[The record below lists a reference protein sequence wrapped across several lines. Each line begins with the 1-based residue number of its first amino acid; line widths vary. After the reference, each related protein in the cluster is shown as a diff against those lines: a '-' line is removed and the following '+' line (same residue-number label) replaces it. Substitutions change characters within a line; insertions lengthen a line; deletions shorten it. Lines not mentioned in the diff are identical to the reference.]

1 MASLSAAMNFEH
13 GDGDEEYLQHGNES
27 YVTNHRHLQE
37 LQRLSAFQQVT
48 TKVPPSYD
56 GRSSWF
62 AYEDAIDDWCD
73 ITELDGDKRGPA
85 LRNRLEG
92 EAAIHKRLLD
102 RDRLKDPN
110 NGVKYF
116 KSFLRP
122 LFVKGAANVFL
133 YRFQQF
139 MNLHRGNG
147 DMLRWITRS
156 QLSVQRMQ
164 EAWNDTYLPITDP
177 MNAEVR
183 AFIAGLPA
191 EEQATITN
199 DDAMERANERLRD
212 QHARTIPITANLVAL
227 IFVSLSDL
235 TQDQR
240 QVLTSLMAH
249 RNRVLADYRMN
260 ELREVYLEI
269 FCTTKTSVDNPLL
282 APSGHGGRKTF
293 LVIEE
298 GYLDNQEGYWV
309 EDEEDGAE
317 GFLEADEDTFWV
329 YDEDN
334 YTWFQRR
341 FQGRKM
347 KRGFKGQR
355 KGKGK
360 GRKGSGGRRFF
371 KKRKGRSN
379 LADNSTDAWQA
390 EGQWHD
396 DSWQESSWDDWS
408 WDYAEESY
416 AATGKGK
423 KGKKGKGKGKYG
435 KNDGKDGKGGSKDGA
450 ANLADSAQGSAAIA
464 AAATTFYTSHLDFN
478 DFSYMATE
486 NHEAFITQPLTPTS
500 MVLDLGCTRAMTS
513 RVAAQD
519 LMKFCDQNK
528 DCGIWYNIAESQSKF
543 TFANSESTS
552 CKQKL
557 VVCMYDREYAVQ
569 STEFDIVEQGHVP
582 TLMSLPQM
590 RNLRFQFDLQPDKAF
605 LSSSVLGIENMQLK
619 VAPSSHLVLDLIDLS
634 EYMWHVR
641 FKKSSFLTY
650 YMHYEYGFH
659 QKLSGG
665 SSFEEVPEEPEEL
678 VFATDDEWMIDEDK
692 MELIRVHKQTRQI
705 KYDPKNGHT
714 PIPLEFLDVKRTTIM
729 EFSKE
734 KVVTQEDDWRSTERR
749 TTRTPDYWRGKTV
762 FRILPGGL
770 ESRTSVPAKSRFPAR
785 SKTGSPDDIVTTGK
799 PEDSSKKSGST
810 GGFPLG
816 KEPVRRRVRIKGS
829 GPLGPVPKKAAPPPI
844 PEDDPDLHE
853 YAPSEP
859 GEPLSEEARKEIFPD
874 RKDVKDVSSLEPR
887 RIALP
892 LPGHEVSRASPQ
904 YQRMLEKLN
913 NEVELYKLHV
923 KHYHMSPAQFRRRTS
938 MLGLPGEIYDK
949 YDKIFRT
956 CRVCSTSVPTPPRAR
971 VAGLRASSF
980 GDLIFVDHEE
990 IKFGSKAYLAL
1001 VIIDGATNLL
1011 WATALTSLEAPETL
1025 NAFRQWNEENN
1036 CIPKGIVGDQAF
1048 FTDQFMSYY
1057 KFHGITPYPCGPRTP
1072 WPNRAETAVRLFK
1085 RTWSIMAKALADEGY
1100 AEKVTVRQA
1109 VKKVAWARNCQLTVS
1124 GYSPLEIATGR
1135 RPPDLFD
1142 VETCS
1147 PEQLSVDPS
1156 SEDRTT
1162 LELQRIALRA
1172 HQEARQAI
1180 DLRKDLAR
1188 RVMPSDGPY
1197 RKGDRVFVWHKDESK
1212 KKSEGVWVRGV
1223 VVSQEGAMVLVEV
1236 HRAVLRV
1243 NQSKVRRDHDPW
1255 HDVAVPLK
1263 SDDGSRRSSSEEAL
1277 DHIGDKILE
1286 DAGKDVVFSTCYEHE
1301 ICYHTLTSAKS
1312 DFVEISPHLTGL
1324 TACACHS
1331 GRTASSPILFGDW
1344 TSKTLQSSIACAWK
1358 VLLAGEPDHIVIHP
1372 VAPAEWPKKTARA
1385 FWHFCAEVC
1394 RWQDDRGC
1402 FVTVMH
1408 PARTGFFSS
1417 QCSRSLKWRSN
1428 LSLVT
1433 FENQGEHLH
1442 GELSFLTNLPDGSL
1456 NRLSSLTEGYDAENL
1471 FDPRFA
1477 ILLSHC
1483 VDCQRHSDSRQGFL
1497 FEDIFEDFEDGAL
1510 CSLCLR
1516 SERNAEALSVLP
1528 SAEEYSLLSS
1538 NSKGKLPQSLHFVAP
1553 QRFVTSSLVQT
1564 LTYIDNLL
1572 PGTELEVHTTT
1583 SSEAVALRPM
1593 IKNVRVLT
1601 LPYLEFEY
1609 CNVYRGT
1616 FGKTLPVIH
1625 RHPDAVVIL
1634 WNPSDHDHVF
1644 FVTIA
1649 QLLPCL
1655 QDMKADHWSMI
1666 VFWNEAKGTA
1676 ARRGPDV
1683 GLDFTD
1689 QPAPAPEVPQ
1699 PPANDD
1705 DGQYPGYEDTH
1716 ADMPV
1721 DDEDMPP
1728 QSQQPEPDLDDG
1740 PIELTSGD
1748 NPPPAPPGGG
1758 AFVPVPEDDSE
1769 DLDMPYHPGNDDG
1782 GHPPG
1787 GGPLGPGPGFGPSPD
1802 EPPVQMEYHDEA
1814 PPPGGPPGAPG
1825 AVPQFSNPDQVLSPP
1840 MPWPAP
1846 ATPIVPVPIPPHPQ
1860 FPLPQSLR
1868 PPSPRNVAPTR
1879 ARGAHP
1885 DDVSKAK
1892 ARAAQPVG
1900 PPVVLLPGQ
1909 SAGKKDP
1916 QGDFPIADEPASS
1929 SSGPAVPGLPV
1940 TEGEFPIQQT
1950 PLPEP
1955 TQEPPVPDADGD
1967 SDDSDATVDY
1977 REDSLLALAAGDQ
1990 DVLIRLPRDFRV
2002 DPSFVPLD
2010 GDGFASWLTKQDKV
2024 KAGTVT
2030 PEMQR
2035 KYAKEIRAAKLEE
2048 FKSYLDNDAI
2058 RLTDRRKLGRDVN
2071 FLTGRWVLTVK
2082 VDKNGFFSKFKAR
2095 WVCRGFQDKFAWD
2108 QQTDSPTATRYGFR
2122 LVAQCAANHYWDL
2135 FHLDLKTAFL
2145 QGEHY
2150 NLSSRSVVVQLPSD
2164 IGLPPWMVG
2173 LCLRPVYGL
2182 NDAPRRWWNRLDKFL
2197 RSVGLEPTRADRCT
2211 YVAYD
2216 GIEGKKDKSY
2226 LSAGS
2231 FSSEKEPE
2239 PEPSGYLKDLA
2250 LHAMSCYAYDEE
2262 SRSASDRAEVRSY
2275 MSCQDI
2281 AQCFNTETKKM
2292 VDYAW
2297 RPVTDG
2303 KLLGFL
2309 DGIACKKRG
2318 WFPYENGHALVSHR
2332 AKALR
2337 GPDPT
2342 YKVKDYP
2349 YRVSMILRKGTWWI
2363 VERAHDLRQENKPC
2377 YLEEEAEVLVS
2388 LFLPEKA
2395 SYKVESLSEL
2405 SPELVDQ
2412 LLEHFV
2418 DPVHGS
2424 PSKGRKTVGVMS
2436 LHVDDLI
2443 ISGTEKFL
2451 TWFLKKIREHFTV
2464 GHEDK
2469 NDLTFTGQ
2477 RVCWVNDAQG
2487 NKKYI
2492 SIDQKLC
2499 VSELEEIVIPKHL
2512 KDADACD
2519 KSLHTSYRS
2528 LLGSINWL
2536 QSRTQFQAC
2545 YQFSRLASAS
2555 AAPTVAHCKELNKLC
2570 RQIRSE
2576 TVELRVWPVK
2586 GSPRILGIPDAAFRN
2601 NSDKSSQR
2609 AMTIFIADER
2619 VKNRRDTRG
2628 SLVFF
2633 ESTKIKRT
2641 TLSTTVAELY
2651 ALMKCFGTCQMLR
2664 GLWKDISG
2672 LDAEIHIRTDANNLV
2687 STASTTHS
2695 PEQQETIHMI
2705 QMLRKE
2711 ACSGAIADL
2720 SHVRTEHCLSDCLT
2734 KRSANPRNL
2743 LNSVQTGWLKEID
2756 SHPPFRSMIE
2766 HKAFMNSWLRK
2777 EFPVLSSVQHVMF
2790 MQERL

>member
-13 GDGDEEYLQHGNES
+13 GDGDEEYLLNGNQS
-27 YVTNHRHLQE
+27 YATNHRHLQE

-92 EAAIHKRLLD
+92 EAGIHKRLLD

-133 YRFQQF
+133 HRFQQF

-147 DMLRWITRS
+147 DMLRWITRF
-156 QLSVQRMQ
+156 QLSAQRMQ

-191 EEQATITN
+191 EEQATITK

-240 QVLTSLMAH
+240 QLLTSLMAH

-260 ELREVYLEI
+260 ELLEVYLEI

-379 LADNSTDAWQA
+379 LADNNTDAWQA
-390 EGQWHD
+390 DGQWHD

-416 AATGKGK
+416 AAKGKGK

-464 AAATTFYTSHLDFN
+464 AATTFYTSHLDFN
-478 DFSYMATE
+478 DFSFMATE

-569 STEFDIVEQGHVP
+569 STEFGIVEQGHVP

-605 LSSSVLGIENMQLK
+605 LSSSVLGIENMQLR

-641 FKKSSFLTY
+641 FGKFKKSSFLTY

-665 SSFEEVPEEPEEL
+665 SSFEEVPEEPEGL

-692 MELIRVHKQTRQI
+692 MELIRVHKKTRQI
-705 KYDPKNGHT
+705 KYDPKDGHT

-734 KVVTQEDDWRSTERR
+734 KIVTQEDDWRSTERH
-749 TTRTPDYWRGKTV
+749 TTRTPDHWRGKV

-770 ESRTSVPAKSRFPAR
+770 ESSRTSVPAKSRFPAR
-785 SKTGSPDDIVTTGK
+785 SKTGSPDDIVSTGK
-799 PEDSSKKSGST
+799 PEDSSKKPGTAGS
-810 GGFPLG
+810 FPLG
-816 KEPVRRRVRIKGS
+816 KEPARRRVRIKGS

-844 PEDDPDLHE
+844 PEEDPDLHE

-874 RKDVKDVSSLEPR
+874 RKDVQDVSSLEPR

-904 YQRMLEKLN
+904 YKRMLEKLN
-913 NEVELYKLHV
+913 DEAELYKLHV

-949 YDKIFRT
+949 YDKSSGPVVF
-956 CRVCSTSVPTPPRAR
+956 VAPPFQLLHEPESQ
-971 VAGLRASSF
+971 GLRASSF
-980 GDLIFVDHEE
+980 SDLIFVDHEE

-1085 RTWSIMAKALADEGY
+1085 RTWSIMAKALADEGF

-1147 PEQLSVDPS
+1147 PEQLSVNPS

-1263 SDDGSRRSSSEEAL
+1263 SDDDPRRSASEEAL

-1301 ICYHTLTSAKS
+1301 ICYHTVTSGKS

-1324 TACACHS
+1324 TACTCHS
-1331 GRTASSPILFGDW
+1331 GRTASTPILLVIG
-1344 TSKTLQSSIACAWK
+1344 
-1358 VLLAGEPDHIVIHP
+1358 LL
-1372 VAPAEWPKKTARA
+1372 RL
-1385 FWHFCAEVC
+1385 C
-1394 RWQDDRGC
+1394 
-1402 FVTVMH
+1402 
-1408 PARTGFFSS
+1408 
-1417 QCSRSLKWRSN
+1417 N
-1428 LSLVT
+1428 LRLLML
-1433 FENQGEHLH
+1433 G
-1442 GELSFLTNLPDGSL
+1442 
-1456 NRLSSLTEGYDAENL
+1456 RLS
-1471 FDPRFA
+1471 
-1477 ILLSHC
+1477 
-1483 VDCQRHSDSRQGFL
+1483 
-1497 FEDIFEDFEDGAL
+1497 
-1510 CSLCLR
+1510 
-1516 SERNAEALSVLP
+1516 
-1528 SAEEYSLLSS
+1528 
-1538 NSKGKLPQSLHFVAP
+1538 
-1553 QRFVTSSLVQT
+1553 
-1564 LTYIDNLL
+1564 
-1572 PGTELEVHTTT
+1572 
-1583 SSEAVALRPM
+1583 
-1593 IKNVRVLT
+1593 
-1601 LPYLEFEY
+1601 
-1609 CNVYRGT
+1609 
-1616 FGKTLPVIH
+1616 
-1625 RHPDAVVIL
+1625 
-1634 WNPSDHDHVF
+1634 
-1644 FVTIA
+1644 
-1649 QLLPCL
+1649 
-1655 QDMKADHWSMI
+1655 
-1666 VFWNEAKGTA
+1666 
-1676 ARRGPDV
+1676 
-1683 GLDFTD
+1683 
-1689 QPAPAPEVPQ
+1689 
-1699 PPANDD
+1699 
-1705 DGQYPGYEDTH
+1705 
-1716 ADMPV
+1716 
-1721 DDEDMPP
+1721 
-1728 QSQQPEPDLDDG
+1728 
-1740 PIELTSGD
+1740 
-1748 NPPPAPPGGG
+1748 
-1758 AFVPVPEDDSE
+1758 
-1769 DLDMPYHPGNDDG
+1769 
-1782 GHPPG
+1782 
-1787 GGPLGPGPGFGPSPD
+1787 
-1802 EPPVQMEYHDEA
+1802 
-1814 PPPGGPPGAPG
+1814 
-1825 AVPQFSNPDQVLSPP
+1825 
-1840 MPWPAP
+1840 
-1846 ATPIVPVPIPPHPQ
+1846 
-1860 FPLPQSLR
+1860 
-1868 PPSPRNVAPTR
+1868 
-1879 ARGAHP
+1879 
-1885 DDVSKAK
+1885 
-1892 ARAAQPVG
+1892 
-1900 PPVVLLPGQ
+1900 
-1909 SAGKKDP
+1909 
-1916 QGDFPIADEPASS
+1916 
-1929 SSGPAVPGLPV
+1929 
-1940 TEGEFPIQQT
+1940 
-1950 PLPEP
+1950 
-1955 TQEPPVPDADGD
+1955 
-1967 SDDSDATVDY
+1967 
-1977 REDSLLALAAGDQ
+1977 
-1990 DVLIRLPRDFRV
+1990 
-2002 DPSFVPLD
+2002 
-2010 GDGFASWLTKQDKV
+2010 
-2024 KAGTVT
+2024 
-2030 PEMQR
+2030 
-2035 KYAKEIRAAKLEE
+2035 
-2048 FKSYLDNDAI
+2048 
-2058 RLTDRRKLGRDVN
+2058 
-2071 FLTGRWVLTVK
+2071 
-2082 VDKNGFFSKFKAR
+2082 
-2095 WVCRGFQDKFAWD
+2095 
-2108 QQTDSPTATRYGFR
+2108 
-2122 LVAQCAANHYWDL
+2122 
-2135 FHLDLKTAFL
+2135 
-2145 QGEHY
+2145 
-2150 NLSSRSVVVQLPSD
+2150 
-2164 IGLPPWMVG
+2164 
-2173 LCLRPVYGL
+2173 
-2182 NDAPRRWWNRLDKFL
+2182 
-2197 RSVGLEPTRADRCT
+2197 
-2211 YVAYD
+2211 
-2216 GIEGKKDKSY
+2216 
-2226 LSAGS
+2226 
-2231 FSSEKEPE
+2231 
-2239 PEPSGYLKDLA
+2239 
-2250 LHAMSCYAYDEE
+2250 
-2262 SRSASDRAEVRSY
+2262 
-2275 MSCQDI
+2275 
-2281 AQCFNTETKKM
+2281 
-2292 VDYAW
+2292 
-2297 RPVTDG
+2297 
-2303 KLLGFL
+2303 
-2309 DGIACKKRG
+2309 
-2318 WFPYENGHALVSHR
+2318 
-2332 AKALR
+2332 
-2337 GPDPT
+2337 
-2342 YKVKDYP
+2342 
-2349 YRVSMILRKGTWWI
+2349 
-2363 VERAHDLRQENKPC
+2363 
-2377 YLEEEAEVLVS
+2377 
-2388 LFLPEKA
+2388 
-2395 SYKVESLSEL
+2395 
-2405 SPELVDQ
+2405 
-2412 LLEHFV
+2412 
-2418 DPVHGS
+2418 
-2424 PSKGRKTVGVMS
+2424 
-2436 LHVDDLI
+2436 
-2443 ISGTEKFL
+2443 
-2451 TWFLKKIREHFTV
+2451 
-2464 GHEDK
+2464 
-2469 NDLTFTGQ
+2469 
-2477 RVCWVNDAQG
+2477 
-2487 NKKYI
+2487 
-2492 SIDQKLC
+2492 
-2499 VSELEEIVIPKHL
+2499 
-2512 KDADACD
+2512 
-2519 KSLHTSYRS
+2519 
-2528 LLGSINWL
+2528 
-2536 QSRTQFQAC
+2536 
-2545 YQFSRLASAS
+2545 
-2555 AAPTVAHCKELNKLC
+2555 
-2570 RQIRSE
+2570 
-2576 TVELRVWPVK
+2576 
-2586 GSPRILGIPDAAFRN
+2586 
-2601 NSDKSSQR
+2601 
-2609 AMTIFIADER
+2609 
-2619 VKNRRDTRG
+2619 
-2628 SLVFF
+2628 
-2633 ESTKIKRT
+2633 
-2641 TLSTTVAELY
+2641 
-2651 ALMKCFGTCQMLR
+2651 
-2664 GLWKDISG
+2664 
-2672 LDAEIHIRTDANNLV
+2672 
-2687 STASTTHS
+2687 
-2695 PEQQETIHMI
+2695 
-2705 QMLRKE
+2705 
-2711 ACSGAIADL
+2711 
-2720 SHVRTEHCLSDCLT
+2720 
-2734 KRSANPRNL
+2734 
-2743 LNSVQTGWLKEID
+2743 
-2756 SHPPFRSMIE
+2756 
-2766 HKAFMNSWLRK
+2766 
-2777 EFPVLSSVQHVMF
+2777 
-2790 MQERL
+2790 

>member
-1 MASLSAAMNFEH
+1 
-13 GDGDEEYLQHGNES
+13 
-27 YVTNHRHLQE
+27 
-37 LQRLSAFQQVT
+37 
-48 TKVPPSYD
+48 
-56 GRSSWF
+56 
-62 AYEDAIDDWCD
+62 
-73 ITELDGDKRGPA
+73 
-85 LRNRLEG
+85 
-92 EAAIHKRLLD
+92 
-102 RDRLKDPN
+102 
-110 NGVKYF
+110 
-116 KSFLRP
+116 
-122 LFVKGAANVFL
+122 
-133 YRFQQF
+133 
-139 MNLHRGNG
+139 
-147 DMLRWITRS
+147 
-156 QLSVQRMQ
+156 
-164 EAWNDTYLPITDP
+164 
-177 MNAEVR
+177 
-183 AFIAGLPA
+183 
-191 EEQATITN
+191 
-199 DDAMERANERLRD
+199 
-212 QHARTIPITANLVAL
+212 
-227 IFVSLSDL
+227 
-235 TQDQR
+235 
-240 QVLTSLMAH
+240 
-249 RNRVLADYRMN
+249 
-260 ELREVYLEI
+260 
-269 FCTTKTSVDNPLL
+269 
-282 APSGHGGRKTF
+282 
-293 LVIEE
+293 
-298 GYLDNQEGYWV
+298 
-309 EDEEDGAE
+309 
-317 GFLEADEDTFWV
+317 
-329 YDEDN
+329 
-334 YTWFQRR
+334 
-341 FQGRKM
+341 
-347 KRGFKGQR
+347 
-355 KGKGK
+355 
-360 GRKGSGGRRFF
+360 
-371 KKRKGRSN
+371 
-379 LADNSTDAWQA
+379 
-390 EGQWHD
+390 
-396 DSWQESSWDDWS
+396 
-408 WDYAEESY
+408 
-416 AATGKGK
+416 
-423 KGKKGKGKGKYG
+423 
-435 KNDGKDGKGGSKDGA
+435 
-450 ANLADSAQGSAAIA
+450 
-464 AAATTFYTSHLDFN
+464 
-478 DFSYMATE
+478 
-486 NHEAFITQPLTPTS
+486 
-500 MVLDLGCTRAMTS
+500 
-513 RVAAQD
+513 
-519 LMKFCDQNK
+519 
-528 DCGIWYNIAESQSKF
+528 
-543 TFANSESTS
+543 
-552 CKQKL
+552 
-557 VVCMYDREYAVQ
+557 
-569 STEFDIVEQGHVP
+569 
-582 TLMSLPQM
+582 
-590 RNLRFQFDLQPDKAF
+590 
-605 LSSSVLGIENMQLK
+605 
-619 VAPSSHLVLDLIDLS
+619 
-634 EYMWHVR
+634 
-641 FKKSSFLTY
+641 
-650 YMHYEYGFH
+650 
-659 QKLSGG
+659 
-665 SSFEEVPEEPEEL
+665 
-678 VFATDDEWMIDEDK
+678 
-692 MELIRVHKQTRQI
+692 
-705 KYDPKNGHT
+705 
-714 PIPLEFLDVKRTTIM
+714 
-729 EFSKE
+729 
-734 KVVTQEDDWRSTERR
+734 
-749 TTRTPDYWRGKTV
+749 
-762 FRILPGGL
+762 
-770 ESRTSVPAKSRFPAR
+770 
-785 SKTGSPDDIVTTGK
+785 
-799 PEDSSKKSGST
+799 
-810 GGFPLG
+810 
-816 KEPVRRRVRIKGS
+816 
-829 GPLGPVPKKAAPPPI
+829 
-844 PEDDPDLHE
+844 
-853 YAPSEP
+853 
-859 GEPLSEEARKEIFPD
+859 
-874 RKDVKDVSSLEPR
+874 
-887 RIALP
+887 
-892 LPGHEVSRASPQ
+892 
-904 YQRMLEKLN
+904 
-913 NEVELYKLHV
+913 
-923 KHYHMSPAQFRRRTS
+923 
-938 MLGLPGEIYDK
+938 
-949 YDKIFRT
+949 
-956 CRVCSTSVPTPPRAR
+956 
-971 VAGLRASSF
+971 
-980 GDLIFVDHEE
+980 
-990 IKFGSKAYLAL
+990 
-1001 VIIDGATNLL
+1001 
-1011 WATALTSLEAPETL
+1011 
-1025 NAFRQWNEENN
+1025 
-1036 CIPKGIVGDQAF
+1036 
-1048 FTDQFMSYY
+1048 
-1057 KFHGITPYPCGPRTP
+1057 
-1072 WPNRAETAVRLFK
+1072 
-1085 RTWSIMAKALADEGY
+1085 MAKALADEGY

-1109 VKKVAWARNCQLTVS
+1109 VKKVAWARNCRLTVS

-1135 RPPDLFD
+1135 RPPDLLD

-1255 HDVAVPLK
+1255 HDVAIPLK
-1263 SDDGSRRSSSEEAL
+1263 SGDDSRRSSSEEVL
-1277 DHIGDKILE
+1277 DHIGDKILQ

-1301 ICYHTLTSAKS
+1301 ICYHTLTSGKS

-1324 TACACHS
+1324 TACVCHS
-1331 GRTASSPILFGDW
+1331 GNTASAPILFGDW
-1344 TSKTLQSSIACAWK
+1344 TSKTLQSSIADAWK
-1358 VLLAGEPDHIVIHP
+1358 VILTGQPDHIVIHP
-1372 VAPAEWPKKTARA
+1372 VIPADWPKKAARA

-1394 RWQDDRGC
+1394 RWQDDREC
-1402 FVTVMH
+1402 FVTVIH

-1417 QCSRSLKWRSN
+1417 QCSRSLKWRPN

-1433 FENQGEHLH
+1433 FRNQGEHLH
-1442 GELSFLTNLPDGSL
+1442 GELSFLTNLSEGSL
-1456 NRLSSLTEGYDAENL
+1456 DRLESLTEGYDSKDL

-1477 ILLSHC
+1477 VLLSHC
-1483 VDCQRHSDSRQGFL
+1483 VSRHRHSDSRQGFL

-1528 SAEEYSLLSS
+1528 SSEEYSLLSN
-1538 NSKGKLPQSLHFVAP
+1538 NSKGKLPRSLHFVAP

-1564 LTYIDNLL
+1564 LSYIDKLL

-1583 SSEAVALRPM
+1583 SSDAVALRPM
-1593 IKNVRVLT
+1593 MKNVRVLT

-1634 WNPSDHDHVF
+1634 WNPGDHDHVF

-1666 VFWNEAKGTA
+1666 VFWNEAKGSA

-1689 QPAPAPEVPQ
+1689 QPAPAPELPQ
-1699 PPANDD
+1699 PPANDENGD
-1705 DGQYPGYEDTH
+1705 YPGYEDPH

-1728 QSQQPEPDLDDG
+1728 QSQQPEPDLDDD
-1740 PIELTSGD
+1740 PIELGSGG

-1758 AFVPVPEDDSE
+1758 TLVPVPDGDDD
-1769 DLDMPYHPGNDDG
+1769 DLDMPFDPDNNDGDD
-1782 GHPPG
+1782 PPG

-1879 ARGAHP
+1879 VRGAHP

-1916 QGDFPIADEPASS
+1916 SSDFPVAEEPASS

-1955 TQEPPVPDADGD
+1955 TQEPPVPDDDGD
-1967 SDDSDATVDY
+1967 SDDTDATVDY
-1977 REDSLLALAAGDQ
+1977 RDRDDSLLALAVGDQ
-1990 DVLIRLPRDFRV
+1990 DVLIRLPSDFKV

-2030 PEMQR
+2030 PAMQQ

-2150 NLSSRSVVVQLPSD
+2150 NLSSRSVVLQLPPD

-2226 LSAGS
+2226 LSSGS
-2231 FSSEKEPE
+2231 FSFEKEPE
-2239 PEPSGYLKDLA
+2239 PEPSGHLKDLA

-2262 SRSASDRAEVRSY
+2262 SRSTSDRAEVRSY

-2281 AQCFNTETKKM
+2281 VQCFSTETKKM

-2309 DGIACKKRG
+2309 GSIACKKRG

-2337 GPDPT
+2337 GPDPA

-2499 VSELEEIVIPKHL
+2499 VCLNL
-2512 KDADACD
+2512 KR
-2519 KSLHTSYRS
+2519 LLYRS
-2528 LLGSINWL
+2528 T
-2536 QSRTQFQAC
+2536 SRMEMLAI
-2545 YQFSRLASAS
+2545 RLFIR
-2555 AAPTVAHCKELNKLC
+2555 PTD
-2570 RQIRSE
+2570 
-2576 TVELRVWPVK
+2576 P
-2586 GSPRILGIPDAAFRN
+2586 
-2601 NSDKSSQR
+2601 
-2609 AMTIFIADER
+2609 
-2619 VKNRRDTRG
+2619 
-2628 SLVFF
+2628 
-2633 ESTKIKRT
+2633 
-2641 TLSTTVAELY
+2641 
-2651 ALMKCFGTCQMLR
+2651 
-2664 GLWKDISG
+2664 
-2672 LDAEIHIRTDANNLV
+2672 
-2687 STASTTHS
+2687 
-2695 PEQQETIHMI
+2695 
-2705 QMLRKE
+2705 
-2711 ACSGAIADL
+2711 CSGALTGCSLEHSSRLVTSSLVWLQLQQLLPLLIAK
-2720 SHVRTEHCLSDCLT
+2720 S
-2734 KRSANPRNL
+2734 
-2743 LNSVQTGWLKEID
+2743 
-2756 SHPPFRSMIE
+2756 
-2766 HKAFMNSWLRK
+2766 
-2777 EFPVLSSVQHVMF
+2777 
-2790 MQERL
+2790 